1 MNRHPIAQ
9 WEITFPQSGGIE
21 TKESFSTK
29 FPPSHYNIC
38 CEEEHKD
45 GGVHLHLGIKFIK
58 GITHSKLIKW
68 LESKWPNDW
77 KRIHISP
84 IKNFTHFE
92 NYCNKEDPN
101 VVINGTIEKVKKMT
115 KEDFENHFWSV
126 ARFEFEDDANKRAHK
141 QLEMA
146 KIDWMLEYEREKERL
161 NILDENEDTQSDFFK
176 LWRNEIIEREMTFWR
191 LYRELKPTKG
201 VM

>member
-21 TKESFSTK
+21 TKDSFSKK

-58 GITHSKLIKW
+58 AITHSKLIKW

-84 IKNFTHFE
+84 IKNFTQFE

-101 VVINGTIEKVKKMT
+101 VVINGTIEKIKKMT
-115 KEDFENHFWSV
+115 EQEFINWTWALV
-126 ARFEFEDDANKRAHK
+126 AFD
-141 QLEMA
+141 
-146 KIDWMLEYEREKERL
+146 IKERANIRTHENL
-161 NILDENEDTQSDFFK
+161 NYKIST
-176 LWRNEIIEREMTFWR
+176 WRNEEEREWKRLGMDNECSWSQKAFRKQWNEEIGSRECLFWKDQKEAGFEAP
-191 LYRELKPTKG
+191 L
-201 VM
+201 